1 MNLADRA
8 RTRESA
14 PVRERLNV
22 TVVPRGMA
30 IALPVFLFLTALFVF
45 YRYDPLYRSVSDD
58 PAIFVY
64 ISKLA
69 AQGIPPHL
77 GAFNEQSSLTFLA
90 GGAAM
95 WLGEHWRVPDLMS
108 YRLLSL
114 LVASSVVVLT
124 YAVGARFARSRAVG
138 LVAGLMM
145 LGMRGYGFRA
155 ADVLEPK
162 SLMLL
167 GGLSA
172 LYLLSRHRWFW
183 AGVFAGAAGL
193 AWQIGWI
200 YALVALVLALAQ
212 GGKAR
217 GARLRAAGAMA
228 AGFAIALGLYML
240 YFIFNGAL
248 VPMIQQT
255 FIAPFLLHSIAGES
269 LPLRLQRLART
280 FMGGYGGQLLFG
292 LLGAAGWVT
301 LLAIYLRTRRRA
313 AYFFLKN
320 RRTAGVMLASLGFL
334 LYSFVDFQNYPDW
347 IPILPFISIFAAWF
361 LVALWSYLS
370 TRLNF
375 SQRASWATLALI
387 VGVVFVAS
395 TASAWRTLGVDYS
408 VRTDNWRDQAKAAVA
423 LDRQLPR
430 DASVWVLGKPELL
443 FFSGRSNLNRYIYLF
458 GDADAAV
465 EAFEPGGFRGM
476 VERARGAQPVLL
488 VLARFNESDLANP
501 ANYKMIEQW
510 AQNDFIK
517 LKVCDDLGKG
527 DFYVRTDQ
535 ADALFP
541 AQTSNGAKAPCV
553 SR

>member
-14 PVRERLNV
+14 PTRERLNAA
-22 TVVPRGMA
+22 VVPRGMA
-30 IALPVFLFLTALFVF
+30 IALPVLLFLTALFVF
-45 YRYDPLYRSVSDD
+45 FRYDPLYRSVSDD

-64 ISKLA
+64 VSKLA

-77 GAFNEQSSLTFLA
+77 GAFNEQASLTFLA

-95 WLGEHWRVPDLMS
+95 WLGEQVGVPDLMS

-138 LVAGLMM
+138 LLAGLMM

-172 LYLLSRHRWFW
+172 LVLLGQRRWFW
-183 AGVFAGAAGL
+183 AGVFACAAGL

-200 YALVALVLALAQ
+200 YALVALGLALAQ

-217 GARLRAAGAMA
+217 GARLRAGAAA
-228 AGFAIALGLYML
+228 AGFAIALALYML
-240 YFIFNGAL
+240 YYLFNGAL

-255 FIAPFLLHSIAGES
+255 FIAPFLLHPIAGES
-269 LPLRLQRLART
+269 LPLRLERLART

-301 LLAIYLRTRRRA
+301 LLAIYLRTPRRA
-313 AYFFLKN
+313 LYFFLLN
-320 RRTAGVMLASLGFL
+320 RRTSGVMLASSGFF
-334 LYSFVDFQNYPDW
+334 LYSFIDFQNYPDW
-347 IPILPFISIFAAWF
+347 IPLLPFISIFAAWL
-361 LVALWSYLS
+361 LVAIWSYLS
-370 TRLNF
+370 TRF
-375 SQRASWATLALI
+375 HISQRASWAALALI

-443 FFSGRSNLNRYIYLF
+443 FFTGRSNLNRYIYLF

-465 EAFEPGGFRGM
+465 EAFESGGFRGL
-476 VERARGAQPVLL
+476 VERARVAQPVLL

-510 AQNDFIK
+510 ARNDYIK
-517 LKVCDDLGKG
+517 LNVCDDLGKG
-527 DFYVRTDQ
+527 DFYVRADQ

-541 AQTSNGAKAPCV
+541 AQTSKGAKAPCV